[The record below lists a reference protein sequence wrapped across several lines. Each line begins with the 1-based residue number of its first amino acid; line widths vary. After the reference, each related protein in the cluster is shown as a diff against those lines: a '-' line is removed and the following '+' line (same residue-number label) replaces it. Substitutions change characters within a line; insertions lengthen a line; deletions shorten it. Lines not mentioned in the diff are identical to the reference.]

1 MLFFFMYTFQMMPKH
16 YSASPFCFLIQDPDT
31 FAFAW
36 QKTGTSEGCTQLRYN
51 YYPMIS
57 DLSEIKPGQIRAG
70 EHSDYGGITL
80 LLQDD
85 VGGLEVRHR
94 ET

>member
-1 MLFFFMYTFQMMPKH
+1 MYTFQMMPKH
-16 YSASPFCFLIQDPDT
+16 YSASPFYFLIQDPDT

-57 DLSEIKPGQIRAG
+57 DLSRIKPGQIRAG